1 MARTTDDTVEKK
13 TTRRAALQAAAAMG
27 AISFAGC
34 LGDDD
39 SSTGGSSD
47 SDGTVDEGSLD
58 NMELELSGWAADD
71 TESEL
76 LQELVDN
83 FEEEF
88 DATVHYNPIPSEYER
103 QIQTQIGAGD
113 VADVFYL
120 DASYYPSFASE
131 GVLLDLEPYIEED
144 DEFDIDDFF
153 DPLIEAFQYDD
164 GLYGIPKDFSTLAL
178 YHNDR
183 MLEDAGVD
191 APPETWDEL
200 RTALEEIRAEGEVTY
215 PMMEYDSARIF
226 WALLYQNGG
235 QVLTDDGSECV
246 IASDENVEAL
256 EFLIDLM
263 DDDLV
268 GRPSET
274 GADWHGG
281 AIGSEEVAMAAIGP
295 WALPAIEDGHPEVD
309 DDIGV
314 SHLPIPEDGQR
325 ATAAYTVS
333 YSSSIH
339 SESPDGAYTLIK
351 YLTDDEGMASW
362 AEQGLA
368 LSARES
374 HADLE
379 YYANHP
385 RRRTHLE
392 AGEWS
397 HVISFGPNSQ
407 EIMNEI
413 RPQLE
418 GAVTGE
424 REPRRALESAE
435 ETINEDIL

>member
-1 MARTTDDTVEKK
+1 MARTTDGTTEKK

-34 LGDDD
+34 LGGDDD
-39 SSTGGSSD
+39 EP
-47 SDGTVDEGSLD
+47 DGDVDEDALA

-71 TESEL
+71 TESQL
-76 LQELVDN
+76 LQELVDD
-83 FEEEF
+83 FEDEY
-88 DATVHYNPIPSEYER
+88 DAEVDYNPIPSEYER

-120 DASYYPSFASE
+120 DAEYYPSFADE
-131 GVLLDLEPYIEED
+131 DVLLDLTPYIEED
-144 DEFDIDDFF
+144 DEFDTDDFF
-153 DPLIEAFQYDD
+153 EPLIDAFRYDD
-164 GLYGIPKDFSTLAL
+164 GLYGIPKDFSTLAM
-178 YHNDR
+178 YYNER
-183 MLEDAGVD
+183 MLEDAGVNE
-191 APPETWDEL
+191 PPETWSEL
-200 RTALEEIRAEGEVTY
+200 RTTLQAIKDEGEVTY
-215 PMMEYDSARIF
+215 PMMEFDDARIF
-226 WALLYQNGG
+226 WAFLYQNGG

-281 AIGSEEVAMAAIGP
+281 AIGSEEIAMAAIGP
-295 WALPAIEDGHPEVD
+295 WALPAIENDHAEVD

-314 SHLPIPEDGQR
+314 SHIPIPEGGER

-339 SESPDGAYTLIK
+339 AENPDAAYTLIK

-374 HADLE
+374 HEDLE
-379 YYANHP
+379 YYENHP
-385 RRRTHLE
+385 RRQTHLE

-397 HVISFGPNSQ
+397 HVVSFGPNSQ

-413 RPQLE
+413 NPQLE
-418 GAVTGE
+418 GAVSGE
-424 REPRRALESAE
+424 REPREALESAE
-435 ETINEDIL
+435 DTVNEDIL